1 MPVTSSS
8 RPLIGI
14 STRLN
19 PTDDTN
25 YLRQTYGRAVFAAG
39 GVPVLVPIIAD
50 ALYINALV
58 PRLDG
63 VLLPGSNSDI
73 DPYRYGQAPHVN
85 LGEVF
90 PERDEVDQLLL
101 AAAESRHLPVL
112 AICYGMQALNVYR
125 GGTLLQDLPSQ
136 VENVIQHNQR
146 GTYTRV
152 AHSIQIKQESILA
165 RLAGGTTIRVNSHH
179 HQAVDEIG
187 RDLEPIA
194 WSADGVTEAIIN
206 TRPGHFMLGVEW
218 HPEVNWEEDS
228 FSQAIFKMFIAEAAI
243 RG

>member
-1 MPVTSSS
+1 MPVTSSP

-39 GVPVLVPIIAD
+39 GVPVLVPIIPD
-50 ALYINALV
+50 AVYINALV

-101 AAAESRHLPVL
+101 AAAESLHLPV
-112 AICYGMQALNVYR
+112 
-125 GGTLLQDLPSQ
+125 
-136 VENVIQHNQR
+136 
-146 GTYTRV
+146 
-152 AHSIQIKQESILA
+152 
-165 RLAGGTTIRVNSHH
+165 
-179 HQAVDEIG
+179 
-187 RDLEPIA
+187 
-194 WSADGVTEAIIN
+194 
-206 TRPGHFMLGVEW
+206 
-218 HPEVNWEEDS
+218 
-228 FSQAIFKMFIAEAAI
+228 
-243 RG
+243 